1 LRNPPRIL
9 VVDDNPTNLEVLRVR
24 LNSQGYE
31 VVTAVDGE
39 DALVRARELDPD
51 LVLLDVMMPKL
62 DGISVLKELKRDAT
76 LRFIPVILVTAKADT
91 RDVVN
96 GLEAGGDDYLTK
108 PFEQAALVARVRSL
122 LRIKDLHD
130 TVQLQAEQLKEQTD
144 QLSSWNRLLEQRV
157 ADQLTE
163 IERIG
168 RLQRFLAPQVAHVIA
183 SSDAPESLLASHRR
197 EITVLFC
204 DLRNFTAFTEA
215 SEPEE
220 VMTVLRE
227 YHENVGELIFK
238 YEGTL
243 ERFLGDG
250 IMIVFNDPIPCTNHT
265 ERAVRLAIEM
275 RDKVEELSQ
284 YWSRQGYTLGFG
296 IGIAAGYATLGQ
308 IGFEHRREYS
318 AIGGVPNLASRLCD
332 EARPGQILIA
342 QRALS
347 TIERSVKVSHVG
359 DLNLKG
365 FHRPIAAY
373 DVLSWCEQPGTI
385 EPSAVITS
393 EGGASGQE

>member
-1 LRNPPRIL
+1 MRNPPRIL

-157 ADQLTE
+157 ADQLTD